1 MSCHVASWN
10 GHRNDVFN
18 RTIEI
23 ICLAVLQRFLRMAK
37 RALLVGCN
45 YPGTKAELR
54 GCVNDVFNMKALYE
68 ECFDVH
74 DFTILVD
81 TDENYLQPTG
91 RQIKDSLRELVEK
104 TKPGDVLVMHFSGH
118 GTQVPSDDPDE
129 EDMKDEALVPTD
141 MNLLLD
147 DDLRDIVKQLPEDTY
162 FTFVSDC
169 CHSGGLLD
177 HREIQ
182 ITGPKDKKAV
192 PQFDTPSILS
202 VFGLREK
209 GAPPEGV
216 KNRSLPA
223 DQLMSLLGGKA
234 GDVVDNKNVR
244 KVLDSLFGKDAS
256 KRIRKYVSAVQTVVG
271 VATKSAGCISRF
283 FSYLGLFPKPAATA
297 AAEPS
302 STVSSAPPLAALK
315 PGHKPP
321 PDSQLNEDVGV
332 LITGCQ
338 SHETSAD
345 ACPENNP
352 SSAYGALSHSI
363 QTVVRAHRRK
373 TKKGEMSNKDLV
385 FAVRSLLAEGFYG
398 QNPCL
403 ECSQQNAD
411 RAFITGNKI

>member
-1 MSCHVASWN
+1 
-10 GHRNDVFN
+10 
-18 RTIEI
+18 
-23 ICLAVLQRFLRMAK
+23 MAK

-54 GCVNDVFNMKALYE
+54 GCVNDVFNMKTLYE
-68 ECFDVH
+68 ECFDIQ
-74 DFTILVD
+74 DFTILID
-81 TDENYLQPTG
+81 TDENYLSPTG
-91 RQIKDSLRELVEK
+91 RQIKESLRELVEK
-104 TKPGDVLVMHFSGH
+104 TKPGDILVMHFSGH

-147 DDLRDIVKQLPEDTY
+147 DDLRDIVKQLPEGTY

-182 ITGPKDKKAV
+182 ITGPKDKKVV
-192 PQFDTPSILS
+192 PQFDTNSVLS
-202 VFGLREK
+202 VFGIREK
-209 GAPPEGV
+209 GVPPEGV
-216 KNRSLPA
+216 KNRSLPT

-234 GDVVDNKNVR
+234 GDVVNNKNVR

-256 KRIRKYVSAVQTVVG
+256 SRITKYVAAVQKVVG
-271 VATKSAGCISRF
+271 VATTSVGCISRF
-283 FSYLGLFPKPAATA
+283 FSYLGLLPKPAA

-302 STVSSAPPLAALK
+302 SNTSPAPTLAALK

-321 PDSQLNEDVGV
+321 PDGQLNDDVGV

-363 QTVVRAHRRK
+363 QTVVRAHRK
-373 TKKGEMSNKDLV
+373 KHKKGEMSNLDLV
-385 FAVRSLLAEGFYG
+385 FSVRSLLAEGFYG

-403 ECSQQNAD
+403 ECSQINAE